1 MKASY
6 DKHHN
11 ELAFQV
17 SDKVLLCLQPSRQA
31 SLSNRRHQ
39 KLLARFYGPFT
50 ILRRIGN
57 LAYELNLPATSKLQ
71 PIFHVSLLEPYHEG
85 HNSANPHLPPAPH
98 ALVHHPLAILDTH
111 TRASKQELW
120 VHWQHS
126 WFIGNTRLQRT
137 LLGNPWTNSSFNFL
151 TLHLGTSAFRR
162 AGVLLASP
170 CSSTNDSV
178 MVKRSNIKHQVK
190 IVFLS
195 GYCSALVDSLII
207 VVMF

>member
-1 MKASY
+1 MEMYLCCFTNEHPTKWLDYSIRANLLKAQQKMKASY

-98 ALVHHPLAILDTH
+98 ALQ
-111 TRASKQELW
+111 TRALGSLTTLL

-126 WFIGNTRLQRT
+126 SPANASWEPMNQFKLQFPYFALRDKCISKSGST
-137 LLGNPWTNSSFNFL
+137 VSKPLQQYQRFSHGKKKQHQAPSQDSF
-151 TLHLGTSAFRR
+151 S
-162 AGVLLASP
+162 
-170 CSSTNDSV
+170 
-178 MVKRSNIKHQVK
+178 
-190 IVFLS
+190 
-195 GYCSALVDSLII
+195 
-207 VVMF
+207 